1 MQLSGNKS
9 FVDWQLGIACKK
21 LLHCPQ
27 WLVLSLFSKIHGAGF
42 VTRPATMFVIQVT
55 SSLYLD
61 NGGIQILSGERVSR
75 HNQVLGS
82 VSVLPIFH
90 AANIWGRLAGVGKG
104 PNLALVCSALAW

>member
-1 MQLSGNKS
+1 
-9 FVDWQLGIACKK
+9 
-21 LLHCPQ
+21 
-27 WLVLSLFSKIHGAGF
+27 
-42 VTRPATMFVIQVT
+42 MFVIQVT

-82 VSVLPIFH
+82 VSVLSIFQ